1 MKKVQ
6 LICCIAALSMLVLAG
21 CGEASSSAPESALT
35 SSSSSSI
42 AQESSSSN
50 SVSESSQAISS
61 SSSQADSSASP
72 ASESNSAAS
81 SSSSQASSATS
92 VVPESSQ
99 PASSSTDTGN
109 TGTSAPAV
117 SANKSAKERAEAL
130 FATGELEVLD
140 WNIPAIAFG
149 GAMDRVTFLDDDRN
163 IIAFFYPDNMSSMD
177 SDLKA
182 NGFYDSLDPTIGWIK
197 AFNDYRGL
205 ETDLINNQTLD
216 SSMKNLICYRYD
228 AATDSFTQF
237 LVPVDGDGSS
247 NENASANSSDSSS
260 SENTSANSSH
270 SSAEQDQP
278 SAVAGDVYEA
288 IELINAERVKAGLN
302 ELETDSGLM
311 EMAAIRAEEIV
322 ENYTHTRPDGSDWKT
337 VFGEYGWGIPNYRG
351 ENIYASP
358 KTAKEAVDGWMDS
371 SGHRANILKEG
382 VNKIGVGCY
391 YNSDAKWKYYW
402 VMIVSD

>member
-247 NENASANSSDSSS
+247 NEN
-260 SENTSANSSH
+260 TSANSSH

-278 SAVAGDVYEA
+278 SAEAGDVYEA

-302 ELETDSGLM
+302 ELETDNDLM
-311 EMAAIRAEEIV
+311 EMAAIRAEEMSR
-322 ENYTHTRPDGSDWKT
+322 EFAHTRPDGSDWKT
-337 VFGEYGWGIPNYRG
+337 IFDDFGWSTPNHRG
-351 ENIYASP
+351 ENGGGG
-358 KTAKEAVDGWMDS
+358 KDTAAKQVNSWMNS
-371 SGHRANILKEG
+371 SGHKANILKEG
-382 VNKIGVGCY
+382 ITKIGVGYY
-391 YNSDAKWKYYW
+391 YNANSEYGDYW
-402 VMIVSD
+402 TMIVSD

>member
-50 SVSESSQAISS
+50 SVSESSQAVSS
-61 SSSQADSSASP
+61 SSSQADSSANP

-81 SSSSQASSATS
+81 SSSSQASSSTS

-109 TGTSAPAV
+109 TGTSAPTV
-117 SANKSAKERAEAL
+117 STNKSAKERAEAL

-140 WNIPAIAFG
+140 WNTPAIAFG

-237 LVPVDGDGSS
+237 LVPVGGNGSS
-247 NENASANSSDSSS
+247 STGNSNSDSSNNSSGSHNS
-260 SENTSANSSH
+260 SESNVDLDDFADEMVDLANS
-270 SSAEQDQP
+270 
-278 SAVAGDVYEA
+278 
-288 IELINAERVKAGLN
+288 ERRKAGVP
-302 ELETDSGLM
+302 EVAKDSKLM
-311 EMAAIRAEEIV
+311 ELAAMRAEELATS
-322 ENYTHTRPDGSDWKT
+322 YSHTRPNGEGDQYTGEPDYEWVMCNIGHGQVTSDQVISDWM
-337 VFGEYGWGIPNYRG
+337 N
-351 ENIYASP
+351 
-358 KTAKEAVDGWMDS
+358 S
-371 SGHRANILKEG
+371 SGHRRNMLYEG
-382 VNKIGVGCY
+382 HDSVGAGCY
-391 YNSDAKWKYYW
+391 QDENGHFYW
-402 VMIVSD
+402 CIMFYADGGSYPDY